1 MTDGSAASLRE
12 ARASLT
18 RRQVVNAASTLFLSY
33 GYVGTSVGSIARLAG
48 VSVQTIYNAV
58 GNKSALLSA
67 MLDAA
72 ASGADSPTPVPQ
84 FMQERTRGAPD
95 AIGVIE
101 VLADWFVEVNARTAD
116 VWSVIHQAA
125 AVDKDAA
132 SVEKMRGQQRLHN
145 YGLAAGELRSRGALV
160 GFSNEEVAATI
171 WAIGHPN
178 VYQMLVGDVG
188 WTTAAY
194 REWVRTSLEAALR
207 LT

>member
-1 MTDGSAASLRE
+1 MTDGGAATLRE

-18 RRQVVNAASTLFLSY
+18 RRQVVDAASTLFLSH
-33 GYVGTSVGSIARLAG
+33 GYVGTSIGSIARLAG

-84 FMQERTRGAPD
+84 FMQERSRSAPD
-95 AIGVIE
+95 AVGVID
-101 VLADWFVEVNARTAD
+101 VLADWFVEVHARTAD

-125 AVDKDAA
+125 AVDEDVA
-132 SVEKMRGQQRLHN
+132 SVEKMRGEQRLRN
-145 YGLAAGELRSRGALV
+145 YALAAGELRARGALA
-160 GFSNEEVAATI
+160 GFSNDQAAATI

-178 VYQMLVGDVG
+178 AYQTLVLDIG

-194 REWVRTSLEAALR
+194 RDWVRTSLTGALR
-207 LT
+207 LA